1 MVKKILSGLF
11 AYDENVCCT
20 KPLSP
25 KKSSSPRKKSLS
37 LEKTKNSSIKEDMP
51 STNTK
56 KELKSNLKKVESD
69 PFFLH

>member
-25 KKSSSPRKKSLS
+25 KKKSSS
-37 LEKTKNSSIKEDMP
+37 LEKTNNSSIKEIMP